1 MRLAFIIGVVLS
13 VAVIITALLLPA
25 RAHSSAANVGHG
37 H

>member
-1 MRLAFIIGVVLS
+1 MTWLTWLI

-25 RAHSSAANVGHG
+25 RADSSAGNVGHG